1 LEASDFYD
9 LERLFHFREI
19 LEGLNPADPP
29 EAVLIDIGQEF
40 GPARIGILSG
50 SFNPPTLA
58 HIELARQA
66 KQTFKIDHILFTISR
81 VTIDKERVE
90 GLSLED
96 RLLLLSLIA
105 EEEGSASVAAVNRGL
120 YFEHAQA
127 FRSLLGTQSR
137 IYFIVGMDKVIQ
149 IFDPC
154 YYQDR
159 DAALKILFTEAQL
172 IAAGRHPW
180 GKEELGKLLDRE
192 ENRPYQDRVYSLTLP
207 EDVRGLSSS
216 ELRTVIAKGDS
227 VGGQLPKVVERFI
240 AESGAY
246 RPGYE
251 HRTLLLNYLYG
262 VREGAE
268 KDIDFQTLVEITGED
283 TKRGQGLRDALRSDK
298 GSLSQLKA
306 AISALQKPPL

>member
-1 LEASDFYD
+1 MEAGDFYD

-19 LEGLNPADPP
+19 LERLNPTDPP
-29 EAVLIDIGQEF
+29 KVVLIGIGQEF

-58 HIELARQA
+58 HIELARRA
-66 KQTFKIDHILFTISR
+66 KQSFKIDHILFTISR
-81 VTIDKERVE
+81 VTINKERVE

-149 IFDPC
+149 IFDPG

-172 IAAGRHPW
+172 IAAGRHSW
-180 GKEELGKLLDRE
+180 GKEELEKLLDRE

-227 VGGQLPKVVERFI
+227 VEGQLPEVVERFI
-240 AESGAY
+240 AKSGAY

-251 HRTLLLNYLYG
+251 YRTLLLNCLYG
-262 VREGAE
+262 VRKGAE
-268 KDIDFQTLVEITGED
+268 KDIDFQTLVEISGED